1 MTGIYNCICH
11 AYVITII
18 LGVIMEDIKQEMKEN
33 EQENNEATDIVSD
46 TATKEPEVEYVTRR
60 DLDAI
65 LEKLEKANQDKWVYM
80 DSRFDGIIKA
90 LKTPAEAQKENKE
103 IKNTDLYKN

>member
-1 MTGIYNCICH
+1 
-11 AYVITII
+11 
-18 LGVIMEDIKQEMKEN
+18 MEDIKQDITEN
-33 EQENNEATDIVSD
+33 EQANNEATDIISD
-46 TATKEPEVEYVTRR
+46 ASTKEPEVEYVTRR

-65 LEKLEKANQDKWVYM
+65 LEKLEKENKDKWVYM

-90 LKTPAEAQKENKE
+90 LKTPTEAPKENKE